1 MKNKGDKTMKKV
13 LLTSAVALAAF
24 GAVQAVS
31 ADSSFDKL
39 VADAL
44 GITAPAA
51 TTDTNGLTMDQYNA
65 VKGLVKTLREK
76 NVALENA
83 KKTHASVEA
92 KFEEAKKA
100 YSDAVYA
107 VRTAKANNVAAKDK
121 KDKIAEVR
129 GKIAADFAGDLSKAA
144 DATNTYGVKT
154 RELADKTKQLGSE
167 ADTET
172 TTVDGKQGSA
182 LTAYAELKKTTK
194 AFEEA
199 SNALDTYLSTRQP
212 IAGAPAADVEQ
223 FNQERIAKE
232 KAKSDA
238 EVAKQKATAKVDT
251 LKKEVKDLKDAKQA
265 ADKQLKVLDDAIE
278 ALTKAITNETG
289 SVDGKTLTDLTAFV
303 TEKQGE
309 LTTAAAAVEDAE
321 VNLNAAKGA
330 FDRAK
335 KDAEAAYKTQKLP
348 FVLEDILKPA
358 QPTPEP
364 APLQF
369 GWNKDAKGN
378 WTYVVDSKGKKATGW
393 VNDKGTWY
401 YLNAEG
407 VMQTGWVKDGNT
419 WYYLKDNGAMAT
431 GWVKDGNTWY
441 YLNSNGAMATGWVKD
456 NGTWYYLKSSGAM
469 ATGWYQVGGKWYYSY
484 ASGALAVNTTVD
496 GYTVNGNGEW
506 V

>member
-1 MKNKGDKTMKKV
+1 MKKV

-31 ADSSFDKL
+31 ANSEFDKT

-44 GITAPAA
+44 GITATNA
-51 TTDTNGLTMDQYNA
+51 NGLTMDQYNA
-65 VKGLVKTLREK
+65 VKTQVTNLRK
-76 NVALENA
+76 ANVALEKA

-107 VRTAKANNVAAKDK
+107 VRAAKANNVDAKDK
-121 KDKIAEVR
+121 KDKIVKVR
-129 GKIAADFAGDLSKAA
+129 ETIAADFAGDLSKDA
-144 DATNTYGVKT
+144 DASTNAYGVKT
-154 RELADKTKQLGSE
+154 QELADKTKQLGSE

-172 TTVDGKQGSA
+172 TVVVGKTD

-199 SNALDTYLSTRQP
+199 SVALETYLETQQP
-212 IAGAPAADVEQ
+212 VPGAPAAEV
-223 FNQERIAKE
+223 AKFDKQRVVLE
-232 KAKSDA
+232 KAKTAA
-238 EVAKQKATAKVDT
+238 EEAKQKAVETVDT
-251 LKKEVKDLKDAKQA
+251 LKKDVKDLKDAKQA
-265 ADKQLKVLDDAIE
+265 ADKQLKVLDDAIK
-278 ALTKAITNETG
+278 ALTEAVANGTG
-289 SVDGKTLTDLTAFV
+289 SVDGKTLTELTAFV
-303 TEKQGE
+303 AEKQTK
-309 LTTAAAAVEDAE
+309 LTEASTAVENADE
-321 VNLNAAKGA
+321 DLNAAKRA
-330 FDRAK
+330 FDDK
-335 KDAEAAYKTQKLP
+335 KKEAEAAYKAQNLP

-407 VMQTGWVKDGNT
+407 VMQTGWAKDGNT

-441 YLNSNGAMATGWVKD
+441 YLKDNGAMATGWVKD
-456 NGTWYYLKSSGAM
+456 NGTWYYLNSNGSM
-469 ATGWYQVGGKWYYSY
+469 ATGWYKVGEKWYYSY

>member
-1 MKNKGDKTMKKV
+1 MKKV

-44 GITAPAA
+44 GITVPA
-51 TTDTNGLTMDQYNA
+51 TDTNGITVEQYNA
-65 VKGLVKTLREK
+65 VKDLVKTLREK
-76 NVALENA
+76 NVALEKA

-107 VRTAKANNVAAKDK
+107 VRTAKANNIAAQDK
-121 KDKIAEVR
+121 KSKITEVKD
-129 GKIAADFAGDLSKAA
+129 KIAADFAGDLSQDENA
-144 DATNTYGVKT
+144 ATNKYGIKT
-154 RELADKTKQLGSE
+154 KELADKTKQLGSE
-167 ADTET
+167 ADDAT
-172 TTVDGKQGSA
+172 TTVVGAAD
-182 LTAYAELKKTTK
+182 LTAYAELKKATADFDT
-194 AFEEA
+194 A
-199 SNALDTYLSTRQP
+199 SDELETYLNTKQP
-212 IAGAPAADVEQ
+212 IPGAPAADVEQ
-223 FNQERIAKE
+223 FNQGRIAKE

-238 EVAKQKATAKVDT
+238 EVAKQKAAAKVDT

-278 ALTKAITNETG
+278 ALTKAIDKGTG
-289 SVDGKTLTDLTAFV
+289 SVDGKTLAALTTFV

-309 LTTAAAAVEDAE
+309 LTTAAVAVEDAE

-330 FDRAK
+330 FDTAK
-335 KDAEAAYKTQKLP
+335 KEAEDAYKAQKLP

-419 WYYLKDNGAMAT
+419 WYYLK
-431 GWVKDGNTWY
+431 
-441 YLNSNGAMATGWVKD
+441 SSGAMATGWVKD
-456 NGTWYYLKSSGAM
+456 NGTWYYLNSNGSM
-469 ATGWYQVGGKWYYSY
+469 ATGWYKVGEKWYYSY

>member
-1 MKNKGDKTMKKV
+1 MKKV

-65 VKGLVKTLREK
+65 VKDLVKTLREK
-76 NVALENA
+76 NVALEKA

-129 GKIAADFAGDLSKAA
+129 EKIAADFAGDLSKDA
-144 DATNTYGVKT
+144 DASTNKYGVKT
-154 RELADKTKQLGSE
+154 QELAEKTKQLGSE
-167 ADTET
+167 ADTA
-172 TTVDGKQGSA
+172 TTVVVGKTD
-182 LTAYAELKKTTK
+182 LTAYAKLKKATATLD
-194 AFEEA
+194 AA

-212 IAGAPAADVEQ
+212 IAGAPAADVKQ
-223 FNQERIAKE
+223 FNQERVRLE
-232 KAKSDA
+232 QAKSEA
-238 EVAKQKATAKVDT
+238 EVAKQEAATTVDT

-265 ADKQLKVLDDAIE
+265 ADKQLKVLNDAIE
-278 ALTKAITNETG
+278 ALTTAITNGTG

-303 TEKQGE
+303 AEKQNE
-309 LTTAAAAVEDAE
+309 LTTAGTAVEDAE
-321 VNLNAAKGA
+321 VNLNTAKSA
-330 FDRAK
+330 FDTAK
-335 KDAEAAYKTQKLP
+335 KEAEDAYKAQKLP

-407 VMQTGWVKDGNT
+407 VMQTGWAKVGGT
-419 WYYLKDNGAMAT
+419 WYYLKSSGAMAT

-456 NGTWYYLKSSGAM
+456 NGTWYYLKDNGAM
-469 ATGWYQVGGKWYYSY
+469 ATGWYKVGEKWYYSY

>member
-1 MKNKGDKTMKKV
+1 MKKV

-51 TTDTNGLTMDQYNA
+51 TTDTNGLTMEQYNA
-65 VKGLVKTLREK
+65 VKDLVKTLREK
-76 NVALENA
+76 NVALEKA

-92 KFEEAKKA
+92 RFEEAKKA

-107 VRTAKANNVAAKDK
+107 VRTAKANNVAAQDK
-121 KDKIAEVR
+121 KSKIAEVKE
-129 GKIAADFAGDLSKAA
+129 KIAADFAGDLSKAA
-144 DATNTYGVKT
+144 DASTNKYGVKT
-154 RELADKTKQLGSE
+154 QELAEKTKQLGSE
-167 ADTET
+167 ADTAT
-172 TTVDGKQGSA
+172 TVVDGKTD
-182 LTAYAELKKTTK
+182 LTAYANLKKAT
-194 AFEEA
+194 ADFDAA
-199 SNALDTYLSTRQP
+199 SNALETLLSTKQP
-212 IAGAPAADVEQ
+212 IAGAPAADVKQ
-223 FNQERIAKE
+223 FNEDRVRLE

-238 EVAKQKATAKVDT
+238 EVAKQEAATTVDT

-278 ALTKAITNETG
+278 ALTKAIANETG
-289 SVDGKTLTDLTAFV
+289 SVDGKTLAELTAFV
-303 TEKQGE
+303 NDKQTD
-309 LTTAAAAVEDAE
+309 LTKAAKAVEDAE
-321 VNLNAAKGA
+321 VNLNDAKSA
-330 FDRAK
+330 FDTAK
-335 KDAEAAYKTQKLP
+335 KAAEDAYKAQKLP

-407 VMQTGWVKDGNT
+407 VMQTGWAKDGNT

-441 YLNSNGAMATGWVKD
+441 YLKDNGAMATGWVKD
-456 NGTWYYLKSSGAM
+456 NGTWYYLNSNGSM
-469 ATGWYQVGGKWYYSY
+469 ATGWYKVGEKWYYSY

>member
-65 VKGLVKTLREK
+65 VKGLVKKLREA

-107 VRTAKANNVAAKDK
+107 VRTAKANNVAAQDK
-121 KDKIAEVR
+121 KDKIVEVR
-129 GKIAADFAGDLSKAA
+129 GKIAADFAGDISKAE
-144 DATNTYGVKT
+144 DASNTYGVKT
-154 RELADKTKQLGSE
+154 QELTKKTKQLGSE
-167 ADTET
+167 ADTEGAKVAGT
-172 TTVDGKQGSA
+172 EE
-182 LTAYAELKKTTK
+182 LTAYAKLKKTTK
-194 AFEEA
+194 ALEA
-199 SNALDTYLSTRQP
+199 ASDELEKYLSTNQP
-212 IAGAPAADVEQ
+212 IAGAPAADVKQ
-223 FNQERIAKE
+223 FNERRVELE

-238 EVAKQKATAKVDT
+238 EVAKQEAATTVDT

-265 ADKQLKVLDDAIE
+265 ADKQLKVLNDAIE
-278 ALTKAITNETG
+278 ALTKAITNGTG
-289 SVDGKTLTDLTAFV
+289 SVDGKTLTDLTTFV
-303 TEKQGE
+303 TDKHTD
-309 LTTAAAAVEDAE
+309 LTKAAEAVEDAE
-321 VNLNAAKGA
+321 VNLNAAKSA
-330 FDRAK
+330 FDTAK
-335 KDAEAAYKTQKLP
+335 KNAEDAYKTQKLP

-407 VMQTGWVKDGNT
+407 VMQTGWVKDNGT
-419 WYYLKDNGAMAT
+419 WYYLKSSGAMAT

>member
-1 MKNKGDKTMKKV
+1 MKKV

-31 ADSSFDKL
+31 ANSEFDKT

-44 GITAPAA
+44 GITATNA
-51 TTDTNGLTMDQYNA
+51 NGLTMDQYNA
-65 VKGLVKTLREK
+65 VKTQVTNLRK
-76 NVALENA
+76 ANVALEKA

-107 VRTAKANNVAAKDK
+107 VRAAKANNVDAKDK
-121 KDKIAEVR
+121 KDKIVKVR
-129 GKIAADFAGDLSKAA
+129 ETIAADFAGDLSKAA

-154 RELADKTKQLGSE
+154 QELADKTKQLGSE

-172 TTVDGKQGSA
+172 TVVVGKTD

-199 SNALDTYLSTRQP
+199 SAALETYLETQQP
-212 IAGAPAADVEQ
+212 VPGAPAAEVARFDKQ
-223 FNQERIAKE
+223 RIVLE
-232 KAKSDA
+232 KAKAAA
-238 EVAKQKATAKVDT
+238 EEAKQKAVETVDT
-251 LKKEVKDLKDAKQA
+251 LKKDVKDLKDAKQA
-265 ADKQLKVLDDAIE
+265 ADKQLKVLDDAIK
-278 ALTKAITNETG
+278 ALTEAVANGTG
-289 SVDGKTLTDLTAFV
+289 SVDGKTLAELTAFV
-303 TEKQGE
+303 AEKQTK
-309 LTTAAAAVEDAE
+309 LTEASTAVENADE
-321 VNLNAAKGA
+321 DLNAAKRA
-330 FDRAK
+330 FDDK
-335 KDAEAAYKTQKLP
+335 KKEAEAAYKAQNLP

-407 VMQTGWVKDGNT
+407 VMQTGWAKDGNT

-431 GWVKDGNTWY
+431 GWVKDNGTWY
-441 YLNSNGAMATGWVKD
+441 YLNSNG
-456 NGTWYYLKSSGAM
+456 SM
-469 ATGWYQVGGKWYYSY
+469 ATGWYKVGEKWYYSY

>member
-1 MKNKGDKTMKKV
+1 MKKV

-44 GITAPAA
+44 GITAPAT
-51 TTDTNGLTMDQYNA
+51 TTDTDGITMDQYNA
-65 VKGLVKTLREK
+65 VKELVKTLREK
-76 NVALENA
+76 NVALEKA

-107 VRTAKANNVAAKDK
+107 VRTAKANNVAAQDK
-121 KDKIAEVR
+121 KSKIVEVKE
-129 GKIAADFAGDLSKAA
+129 KIAADFAGDLSRAA

-154 RELADKTKQLGSE
+154 QELANKTTKLGSE
-167 ADTET
+167 ADTKT
-172 TTVDGKQGSA
+172 TTVDGRQGSD
-182 LTAYAELKKTTK
+182 LTAYAKLKKAT
-194 AFEEA
+194 AILEA
-199 SNALDTYLSTRQP
+199 ASDRLDIYLSTRQP
-212 IAGAPAADVEQ
+212 IAGAPAADVKQ
-223 FNQERIAKE
+223 FNEERVRLE
-232 KAKSDA
+232 QAKSDA
-238 EVAKQKATAKVDT
+238 EVAKQEAAATVDT

-278 ALTKAITNETG
+278 ALTQAITNGTG
-289 SVDGKTLTDLTAFV
+289 SVDGKTLVDLNAFV
-303 TEKQGE
+303 TAKQDD
-309 LTTAAAAVEDAE
+309 LTRAATAVENAE
-321 VNLNAAKGA
+321 VDLNDAKSA
-330 FDRAK
+330 FDTAK
-335 KDAEAAYKTQKLP
+335 KNAEDVYKAQRLP

-393 VNDKGTWY
+393 VNDQGTWY

-407 VMQTGWVKDGNT
+407 VMQTGWVKDNGT
-419 WYYLKDNGAMAT
+419 WYYLKSSGAMAT
-431 GWVKDGNTWY
+431 GWVKDNGTWY
-441 YLNSNGAMATGWVKD
+441 YLKSSGAMATGWVKD

-469 ATGWYQVGGKWYYSY
+469 ATGWYQVGGNWYYSY
-484 ASGALAVNTTVD
+484 ASGALAVSTTTPD
-496 GYTVNGNGEW
+496 GYTVNENGEW

>member
-1 MKNKGDKTMKKV
+1 MKKV

-24 GAVQAVS
+24 GAVQVVS

-51 TTDTNGLTMDQYNA
+51 TTDTNDLTMEQYNA
-65 VKGLVKTLREK
+65 VKDLVKTLREK
-76 NVALENA
+76 NVALEKA

-107 VRTAKANNVAAKDK
+107 VRTAKANNVAAQDK
-121 KDKIAEVR
+121 KSKIAEVKE
-129 GKIAADFAGDLSKAA
+129 KIAADFAGDLSKDA
-144 DATNTYGVKT
+144 DASTNKYGVKT
-154 RELADKTKQLGSE
+154 QELAEKTKQLGSE
-167 ADTET
+167 ADTA
-172 TTVDGKQGSA
+172 TTVVVGKTD
-182 LTAYAELKKTTK
+182 LTAYANLKKATATFD
-194 AFEEA
+194 AA
-199 SNALDTYLSTRQP
+199 SNELETLLSTKQP
-212 IAGAPAADVEQ
+212 IAGAPAADVKK
-223 FNQERIAKE
+223 FNEDRVRLE

-238 EVAKQKATAKVDT
+238 EVAKQEAATTVDT

-278 ALTKAITNETG
+278 ALTKAIANETG
-289 SVDGKTLTDLTAFV
+289 SVDGKTLAELTTFVNDKQTDLT
-303 TEKQGE
+303 K
-309 LTTAAAAVEDAE
+309 AAKAVEDAE
-321 VNLNAAKGA
+321 VNLNTAKSD
-330 FDRAK
+330 FDTAK
-335 KDAEAAYKTQKLP
+335 KAAEDAYKAQKLP

-407 VMQTGWVKDGNT
+407 VMQTGWAKDGNT

-441 YLNSNGAMATGWVKD
+441 YLKDNGAMATGWVKD
-456 NGTWYYLKSSGAM
+456 NGTWYYLNSNGSM
-469 ATGWYQVGGKWYYSY
+469 ATGWYKVGEKWYYSY

>member
-1 MKNKGDKTMKKV
+1 MKNEGDKTMKKV

-44 GITAPAA
+44 GITAPAT
-51 TTDTNGLTMDQYNA
+51 TTDTNGLTMEQYNA
-65 VKGLVKTLREK
+65 VKDLVKTLREK
-76 NVALENA
+76 NVALEKA

-107 VRTAKANNVAAKDK
+107 VRTAKANNVAAQDK
-121 KDKIAEVR
+121 KSKIAEVKE
-129 GKIAADFAGDLSKAA
+129 KIAADFAGDLSKAA
-144 DATNTYGVKT
+144 DASTNKYGVKT
-154 RELADKTKQLGSE
+154 QELAEKTKQLGSE
-167 ADTET
+167 ADTAT
-172 TTVDGKQGSA
+172 TVVDGKTD
-182 LTAYAELKKTTK
+182 LTAYANLKKAT
-194 AFEEA
+194 ADFDAA
-199 SNALDTYLSTRQP
+199 SNALETLLSTKQP
-212 IAGAPAADVEQ
+212 IAGAPAADVKQ
-223 FNQERIAKE
+223 FNEDRVRLE

-238 EVAKQKATAKVDT
+238 EVAKQEAATTVDT

-278 ALTKAITNETG
+278 ALTKAIANETG
-289 SVDGKTLTDLTAFV
+289 SVDGKTLAELTAFV
-303 TEKQGE
+303 NDKQTD
-309 LTTAAAAVEDAE
+309 LTKAAKAVEDAE
-321 VNLNAAKGA
+321 VNLNDAKSA
-330 FDRAK
+330 FDTAK
-335 KDAEAAYKTQKLP
+335 KAAEDAYKAQKLP

-407 VMQTGWVKDGNT
+407 VMQTGWAKDGNT

-441 YLNSNGAMATGWVKD
+441 YLKDNGAMATGWVKD
-456 NGTWYYLKSSGAM
+456 NGTWYYLNSNGSM
-469 ATGWYQVGGKWYYSY
+469 ATGWYKVGEKWYYSY

>member
-1 MKNKGDKTMKKV
+1 MKKV

-51 TTDTNGLTMDQYNA
+51 TTDTNGLTMEQYNA
-65 VKGLVKTLREK
+65 VKDLVKTLREK
-76 NVALENA
+76 NVALEKA

-107 VRTAKANNVAAKDK
+107 VRTAKANNVAAQDK
-121 KDKIAEVR
+121 KSKIAEVKE
-129 GKIAADFAGDLSKAA
+129 KIAADFAGDLSKAA
-144 DATNTYGVKT
+144 DASTNKYGVKT
-154 RELADKTKQLGSE
+154 QELAEKTKQLGSE
-167 ADTET
+167 ADTAT
-172 TTVDGKQGSA
+172 TVVDGKTD
-182 LTAYAELKKTTK
+182 LTAYANLKNAT
-194 AFEEA
+194 ADFDAA
-199 SNALDTYLSTRQP
+199 SNALETLLSTKQP
-212 IAGAPAADVEQ
+212 IAGAPAADVKQ
-223 FNQERIAKE
+223 FNEDRVRLE

-238 EVAKQKATAKVDT
+238 EVAKQEAATTVDT

-278 ALTKAITNETG
+278 ALTKAIANETG
-289 SVDGKTLTDLTAFV
+289 SVDGKTLAELTAFV
-303 TEKQGE
+303 NDKQTD
-309 LTTAAAAVEDAE
+309 LTKAAKAVEDAE
-321 VNLNAAKGA
+321 VNLNDAKSA
-330 FDRAK
+330 FDTAK
-335 KDAEAAYKTQKLP
+335 KAAEDAYKAQKLP

-407 VMQTGWVKDGNT
+407 VMQTGWAKDGNT

-441 YLNSNGAMATGWVKD
+441 YLKDNGAMATGWVKD
-456 NGTWYYLKSSGAM
+456 NGTWYYLNSNGSM
-469 ATGWYQVGGKWYYSY
+469 ATGWYKVGEKWYYSY

>member
-1 MKNKGDKTMKKV
+1 MKKV

-51 TTDTNGLTMDQYNA
+51 TTDTNGLTMEQYNA
-65 VKGLVKTLREK
+65 VKDLVKTLREK
-76 NVALENA
+76 NVDLEKA

-129 GKIAADFAGDLSKAA
+129 EKIAADFAGDLSKAA

-154 RELADKTKQLGSE
+154 QELADKTKQLGSE

-172 TTVDGKQGSA
+172 TEFASGK

-194 AFEEA
+194 AFDAA
-199 SNALDTYLSTRQP
+199 SNELETYLSTSQP
-212 IAGAPAADVEQ
+212 IPGAPAADVKK
-223 FNQERIAKE
+223 FNEDRVRLE

-238 EVAKQKATAKVDT
+238 EVAKQEAATTVDT
-251 LKKEVKDLKDAKQA
+251 LKKEVKDLKDAKQT
-265 ADKQLKVLDDAIE
+265 ADKQLKVLDDAIK
-278 ALTKAITNETG
+278 ALTEAVANGTG
-289 SVDGKTLTDLTAFV
+289 SVDGKTLRELTAFV
-303 TEKQGE
+303 AEKQTD
-309 LTTAAAAVEDAE
+309 LTNASTAVENADE
-321 VNLNAAKGA
+321 NLNAAKRT
-330 FDRAK
+330 FDEK
-335 KDAEAAYKTQKLP
+335 KKEAEAAYKAQNLP

-407 VMQTGWVKDGNT
+407 VMQTGWAKDGNT

-431 GWVKDGNTWY
+431 GWVKDNGTWY
-441 YLNSNGAMATGWVKD
+441 YLNSNG
-456 NGTWYYLKSSGAM
+456 SM
-469 ATGWYQVGGKWYYSY
+469 ATGWYKVGEKWYYSY

>member
-1 MKNKGDKTMKKV
+1 MKKV

-31 ADSSFDKL
+31 ANSEFDKV

-44 GITAPAA
+44 GITA
-51 TTDTNGLTMDQYNA
+51 TNVNGLTMDQYNG
-65 VKGLVKTLREK
+65 VKVQVKALRDA

-107 VRTAKANNVAAKDK
+107 VRTAKANNVAAQDK
-121 KDKIAEVR
+121 KDKIV
-129 GKIAADFAGDLSKAA
+129 KVKDTIAADFAGDLSKAK

-154 RELADKTKQLGSE
+154 QELADKTKQLGSE

-172 TTVDGKQGSA
+172 TTVDGQQSSA

-194 AFEEA
+194 ASEA
-199 SNALDTYLSTRQP
+199 ASAALENYLETQQP
-212 IAGAPAADVEQ
+212 IPGAPAAEV
-223 FNQERIAKE
+223 AKFEKQRVVLE
-232 KAKSDA
+232 KAKTAA
-238 EVAKQKATAKVDT
+238 EEAKQKAAETVDT
-251 LKKEVKDLKDAKQA
+251 LKKDVKDLKDAKQA
-265 ADKQLKVLDDAIE
+265 ADKQLKVLDDAIK
-278 ALTKAITNETG
+278 ALTEAVANGTG
-289 SVDGKTLTDLTAFV
+289 SVDGKTLTELTAFV
-303 TEKQGE
+303 TEKQTK
-309 LTTAAAAVEDAE
+309 LTEASTAVENADE
-321 VNLNAAKGA
+321 NLNAAKRA
-330 FDRAK
+330 FDDK
-335 KDAEAAYKTQKLP
+335 KKEAEAAYKAQNLP

-407 VMQTGWVKDGNT
+407 VMQTGWAKDGNT

-441 YLNSNGAMATGWVKD
+441 YLKDNGAMATGWVKD
-456 NGTWYYLKSSGAM
+456 NGTWYYLNSNGSM
-469 ATGWYQVGGKWYYSY
+469 ATGWYKVGEKWYYSY

>member
-1 MKNKGDKTMKKV
+1 MKKV

-44 GITAPAA
+44 GITAPAT
-51 TTDTNGLTMDQYNA
+51 TTDTNGITMEQYNA
-65 VKGLVKTLREK
+65 VKESVKTLREK
-76 NVALENA
+76 NVALEKA

-107 VRTAKANNVAAKDK
+107 IRTAKANNVAALDK
-121 KDKIAEVR
+121 KSKITEVKE
-129 GKIAADFAGDLSKAA
+129 KIAADFAGDLSKDE
-144 DATNTYGVKT
+144 DASTNKYGVKT
-154 RELADKTKQLGSE
+154 QELAEKTKQLGSE
-167 ADTET
+167 ADTA
-172 TTVDGKQGSA
+172 TTVVVGKTD
-182 LTAYAELKKTTK
+182 LTAYAKLKKAIATLE
-194 AFEEA
+194 AA
-199 SNALDTYLSTRQP
+199 SNELDTYLSTRQP
-212 IAGAPAADVEQ
+212 IAGAPDADVKQ
-223 FNQERIAKE
+223 FNQERVRLE
-232 KAKSDA
+232 QAKSDA
-238 EVAKQKATAKVDT
+238 EVAKQEAAATVDT

-265 ADKQLKVLDDAIE
+265 ADKQLKVLNDAIE
-278 ALTKAITNETG
+278 ALTKAITNGTG
-289 SVDGKTLTDLTAFV
+289 SVDGKTLADLTTFV
-303 TEKQGE
+303 TEKQTDLINAG
-309 LTTAAAAVEDAE
+309 TAVEDAE
-321 VNLNAAKGA
+321 VNLNAAKSA
-330 FDRAK
+330 FDTAK
-335 KDAEAAYKTQKLP
+335 KEAEDAYKAQKLP

-393 VNDKGTWY
+393 VNDQGTWY

-407 VMQTGWVKDGNT
+407 VMQTGWVKDNGT
-419 WYYLKDNGAMAT
+419 WYYLK
-431 GWVKDGNTWY
+431 
-441 YLNSNGAMATGWVKD
+441 SSGAMATGWVKD

-469 ATGWYQVGGKWYYSY
+469 ATGWYQVGGNWYYSY
-484 ASGALAVNTTVD
+484 ASGALAVSTTTPD
-496 GYTVNGNGEW
+496 GYTVNENGEW

>member
-65 VKGLVKTLREK
+65 VKGLVKTLREA

-107 VRTAKANNVAAKDK
+107 VRTAKANNVAAQDK
-121 KDKIAEVR
+121 KDKIVEVR
-129 GKIAADFAGDLSKAA
+129 GKIAADFAGDLSKAE
-144 DATNTYGVKT
+144 DASNTYGVKT
-154 RELADKTKQLGSE
+154 QELTKKTKQLGSE
-167 ADTET
+167 ADTEGAKVAGT
-172 TTVDGKQGSA
+172 KE
-182 LTAYAELKKTTK
+182 LTAYANLKKTTK
-194 AFEEA
+194 ALEEA
-199 SNALDTYLSTRQP
+199 SAALEKYLSTSQP
-212 IAGAPAADVEQ
+212 IAGAPAADVKQ
-223 FNQERIAKE
+223 FNERRVELE

-238 EVAKQKATAKVDT
+238 EVAKQEAATTVDT

-278 ALTKAITNETG
+278 ALTKAVANGTG
-289 SVDGKTLTDLTAFV
+289 SVDGKTLTDLNNFV
-303 TEKQGE
+303 TEKHTA
-309 LTTAAAAVEDAE
+309 LTEAAKAVEDAE
-321 VNLNAAKGA
+321 VNLNAAKSA
-330 FDRAK
+330 FDTAK
-335 KDAEAAYKTQKLP
+335 KNAEDAYKTQKLP

>member
-65 VKGLVKTLREK
+65 VKGLVKTLREA

-107 VRTAKANNVAAKDK
+107 VRTAKANNVAAQDK
-121 KDKIAEVR
+121 KDKIVEVR
-129 GKIAADFAGDLSKAA
+129 GKIAADFAGDLSKAE

-154 RELADKTKQLGSE
+154 QELANKTEKLGSE
-167 ADTET
+167 ADTEK
-172 TTVDGKQGSA
+172 TTVDGQQGSA
-182 LTAYAELKKTTK
+182 LTAYANLKKTTK
-194 AFEEA
+194 ELEEA
-199 SNALDTYLSTRQP
+199 SAALEKYLSTSQP
-212 IAGAPAADVEQ
+212 IAGAPAADVKQ
-223 FNQERIAKE
+223 FNERRVELE

-238 EVAKQKATAKVDT
+238 EVAKQEAATTVDT

-265 ADKQLKVLDDAIE
+265 ADKQLTVLDDAIE
-278 ALTKAITNETG
+278 ALTKAVANGTG
-289 SVDGKTLTDLTAFV
+289 SVDGKTLTDLNNFV
-303 TEKQGE
+303 TEKHTA
-309 LTTAAAAVEDAE
+309 LTEAAKAVEDAE
-321 VNLNAAKGA
+321 VNLNAAKST
-330 FDRAK
+330 FDTAK
-335 KDAEAAYKTQKLP
+335 KNAEDAYKTQKLP

-364 APLQF
+364 APIQF

-393 VNDKGTWY
+393 VNDQGTWY

-407 VMQTGWVKDGNT
+407 VMQTGWVKDNGT
-419 WYYLKDNGAMAT
+419 WYYLK
-431 GWVKDGNTWY
+431 
-441 YLNSNGAMATGWVKD
+441 SSGAMATGWVKD

-469 ATGWYQVGGKWYYSY
+469 ATGWYQVGGNWYYSY
-484 ASGALAVNTTVD
+484 ASGALAVSTTTPD
-496 GYTVNGNGEW
+496 GYTVNANGEW

>member
-1 MKNKGDKTMKKV
+1 MKKV

-44 GITAPAA
+44 GITAPAT
-51 TTDTNGLTMDQYNA
+51 TTDTNGLTMEQYNA
-65 VKGLVKTLREK
+65 VKDLVKTLREK
-76 NVALENA
+76 NVALEKA

-107 VRTAKANNVAAKDK
+107 VRTAKANNVAAQDK
-121 KDKIAEVR
+121 KSKIAEVKE
-129 GKIAADFAGDLSKAA
+129 KIAADFAGDLSKAA
-144 DATNTYGVKT
+144 DASTNKYGVKT
-154 RELADKTKQLGSE
+154 QELAEKTKQLGSE
-167 ADTET
+167 ADTAT
-172 TTVDGKQGSA
+172 TVVDGKTD
-182 LTAYAELKKTTK
+182 LTAYANLKKAT
-194 AFEEA
+194 ADFDAA
-199 SNALDTYLSTRQP
+199 SNALETLLSTKQP
-212 IAGAPAADVEQ
+212 IAGAPAADVKQ
-223 FNQERIAKE
+223 FNEDRVRLE

-238 EVAKQKATAKVDT
+238 EVAKQEAATTVDT

-278 ALTKAITNETG
+278 ALTKAIANETG
-289 SVDGKTLTDLTAFV
+289 SVDGKTLAELTAFV
-303 TEKQGE
+303 NDKQTD
-309 LTTAAAAVEDAE
+309 LTKAAKAVEDAE
-321 VNLNAAKGA
+321 VNLNDAKSA
-330 FDRAK
+330 FDTAK
-335 KDAEAAYKTQKLP
+335 KAAEDAYKAQKLP

-407 VMQTGWVKDGNT
+407 VMQTGWAKDGNT

-441 YLNSNGAMATGWVKD
+441 YLKDNGAMATGWVKD
-456 NGTWYYLKSSGAM
+456 NGTWYYLNSNGSM
-469 ATGWYQVGGKWYYSY
+469 ATGWYKVGEKWYYSY